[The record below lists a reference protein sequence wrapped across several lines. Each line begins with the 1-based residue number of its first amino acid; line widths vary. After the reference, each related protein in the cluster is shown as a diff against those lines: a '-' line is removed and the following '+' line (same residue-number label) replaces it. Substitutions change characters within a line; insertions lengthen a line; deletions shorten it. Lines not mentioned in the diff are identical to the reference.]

1 MAVLKVKN
9 ADGTWS
15 IVGVPTDAV
24 KYVSQVLTEAQKAQA
39 RENIGASAFD
49 GDYNNLN
56 NIPEDILKYTAQTLS
71 DTQKEQA
78 RGNIG
83 AAKIEHSHTSNDL
96 QMLPLPDDVQQSVN
110 TNGWYDGGLD
120 NLITPG
126 VYRGT
131 DSGSIQNTIIVIN
144 MGTSWR
150 IQLMFDGEENFI
162 YKRVGYKSNSS
173 TNFSWNSWL
182 QLDNQSFVPL
192 SRTVN
197 NKSLSSNVTLTGYD
211 ILWNPSDT
219 TGGAN
224 YSIAQKFDSI
234 DNTLA
239 YKAEQ
244 ATTLTFTLT
253 SSGWNNASGTYV
265 QTVNLSSLT
274 KVDHVLAT
282 VVLNDVVE
290 TAKSQQEAW
299 NKISRISLA
308 SGSITAYCFE
318 EAPTIDITVRLEV
331 LG

>member
-39 RENIGASAFD
+39 RENIGASAFN

-56 NIPEDILKYTAQTLS
+56 NIPENILKYTAQTLS

-78 RGNIG
+78 RGNID
-83 AAKIEHSHTSNDL
+83 AAK
-96 QMLPLPDDVQQSVN
+96 
-110 TNGWYDGGLD
+110 
-120 NLITPG
+120 
-126 VYRGT
+126 
-131 DSGSIQNTIIVIN
+131 
-144 MGTSWR
+144 
-150 IQLMFDGEENFI
+150 
-162 YKRVGYKSNSS
+162 
-173 TNFSWNSWL
+173 
-182 QLDNQSFVPL
+182 
-192 SRTVN
+192 
-197 NKSLSSNVTLTGYD
+197 
-211 ILWNPSDT
+211 
-219 TGGAN
+219 
-224 YSIAQKFDSI
+224 
-234 DNTLA
+234 
-239 YKAEQ
+239 Q

-253 SSGWNNASGTYV
+253 SAGWNSVSGTYV
-265 QTVNLSSLT
+265 QTVDLSSLT
-274 KVDHVLAT
+274 KVNHVLAT
-282 VVLNDVVE
+282 VVLNDAVE